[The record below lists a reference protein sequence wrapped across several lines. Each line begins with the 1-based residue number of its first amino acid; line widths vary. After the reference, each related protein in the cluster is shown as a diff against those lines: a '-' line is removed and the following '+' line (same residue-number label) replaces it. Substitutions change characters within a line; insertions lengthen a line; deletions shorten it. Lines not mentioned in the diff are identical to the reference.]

1 MDIREIILNNEY
13 NTSELKKGIF
23 STFPL
28 NFPEAYKQA
37 AINAMDENGK
47 RLCLELLE
55 YMAKNNV
62 DCCFNMYNE
71 SCRFLYNGK
80 WITAEQ
86 LFENFL

>member
-1 MDIREIILNNEY
+1 MADKYKIMQDATSGMFDQHELDITGLSNGVDEY
-13 NTSELKKGIF
+13 MKAT
-23 STFPL
+23 
-28 NFPEAYKQA
+28 
-37 AINAMDENGK
+37 
-47 RLCLELLE
+47 CLELLE